1 MPARANLVNVLLQH
15 CGQNL
20 RTPDNGVLECRFA
33 DGLEALKFGDA
44 EQHDVLVQ
52 FLVGSISIGQEVLDA
67 SRLAKGWQQ
76 LIANGAELRVIGS
89 L

>member
-1 MPARANLVNVLLQH
+1 MPACTNLVNVLFQH

-20 RTPDNGVLECRFA
+20 RAPDNSVLESRFA
-33 DGLEALKFGDA
+33 DGLETLKFGYA

-52 FLVGSISIGQEVLDA
+52 FLVGSISIGQELLDA
-67 SRLAKGWQQ
+67 SRLANGWQQ
-76 LIANGAELRVIGS
+76 LIANGSELGFIGS